1 MLLGLMVVL
10 MVLAAGVALAVT
22 KTCNDKLPCEGTNK
36 DDTLHERQRDGNSNG
51 LRDRIL
57 AFDGEDTL
65 DANNGTN
72 DKDVLEGGKKG
83 DLLLT
88 NDRDGRDVAR
98 GGKGDDRCVADE
110 GDRVSSCRRISPTSV
125 EGQALL
131 AGGSDVS
138 P

>member
-1 MLLGLMVVL
+1 

-22 KTCNDKLPCEGTNK
+22 KTCNDNLPCEGTEN

-57 AFDGEDTL
+57 AFDGKDTL

-72 DKDVLEGGKKG
+72 DRDVLEGGKKG

-88 NDRDGRDVAR
+88 NDRDNRDIAR
-98 GGKGDDRCVADE
+98 GGRGYDRCVADSN
-110 GDRVSSCRRISPTSV
+110 DNVSSCRRISPTSV
-125 EGQALL
+125 EGQAILD
-131 AGGSDVS
+131 GRSE
-138 P
+138 